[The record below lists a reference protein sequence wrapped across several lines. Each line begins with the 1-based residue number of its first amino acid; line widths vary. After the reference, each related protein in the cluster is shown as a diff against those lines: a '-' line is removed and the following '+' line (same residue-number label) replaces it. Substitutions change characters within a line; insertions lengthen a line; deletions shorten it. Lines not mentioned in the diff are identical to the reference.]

1 MSPGLYG
8 NTGFATSSMYANG
21 MPQTYFRGME
31 QPVIEQG
38 KGKGKMKEEDFE
50 AAFAQA
56 AASLQSA
63 PLQSAHV
70 EEVGEL
76 GEALAETSLDDGVTD
91 FKQCV
96 LLRIYAYFFS
106 MVMQGVGSVAEL

>member
-1 MSPGLYG
+1 MYG
-8 NTGFATSSMYANG
+8 SG

-31 QPVIEQG
+31 QPSIEQG

-56 AASLQSA
+56 AASIQSA

-70 EEVGEL
+70 EEVDEL
-76 GEALAETSLDDGVTD
+76 GEALAQASVDDGVTD

-96 LLRIYAYFFS
+96 PPRFYA
-106 MVMQGVGSVAEL
+106 